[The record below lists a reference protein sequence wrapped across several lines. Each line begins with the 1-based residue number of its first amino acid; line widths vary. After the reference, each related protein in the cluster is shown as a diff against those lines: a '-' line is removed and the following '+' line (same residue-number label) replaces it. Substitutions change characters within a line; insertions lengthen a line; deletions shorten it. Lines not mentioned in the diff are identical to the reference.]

1 MPCQVQGRTL
11 CAVLADGLE
20 EVLPVCTAGVD
31 YGTCM
36 PSVRD
41 DRLQFGLD
49 RENDRTAGALVAGHL
64 TFSAAGFCF
73 AAGFVAFFAFAQR
86 AATAFFGVSFWRRA
100 FPPLRPSA
108 TAAGSFFTVAMLSSP
123 PLHYTKCLFID
134 NNVIV
139 TDDA

>member
-86 AATAFFGVSFWRRA
+86 AATAFFTISDRCSWVSI
-100 FPPLRPSA
+100 
-108 TAAGSFFTVAMLSSP
+108 AAGLSRLCDQVRQRLGPSSR
-123 PLHYTKCLFID
+123 
-134 NNVIV
+134 
-139 TDDA
+139 